1 MQPCRQLA
9 KMPLYGFVATS
20 IGQRTHRQTVCN
32 RPGEIYRTSRQAN
45 INCDATT
52 LKELIIE
59 GHRVLA
65 KMPPKSALTL
75 NDVTGTYFDQESV
88 RLLKETVVA
97 NDPYVKRGAV
107 IGISGLQS
115 LIYSAVQAFSRR
127 KIPTFSTKEEALD
140 WLVKD

>member
-1 MQPCRQLA
+1 MVLSPPPSDNEHTGKPSATGRVKFIEHRGKQIL
-9 KMPLYGFVATS
+9 FVDY
-20 IGQRTHRQTVCN
+20 V
-32 RPGEIYRTSRQAN
+32 
-45 INCDATT
+45 NCDATT